1 MNKLTIKAH
10 LLRLTGKARTLR
22 LAEAHNLR
30 KMAAS
35 NSAIDQRKSH
45 LNTELV
51 PMGSAS
57 LEDKVISILTA
68 RGIALDSYRLKMKNR
83 GYAVE
88 LLFTVTDGYV
98 CDFYSLYS
106 DCLDW
111 LKSYHPESVIAHA
124 VVHLDE
130 KTPHMHVVLVPIVDG
145 KLQAD
150 KVRGYRQ
157 LNSLRSISL
166 YEYLDPEYGLSYPAF
181 LYGAS
186 KKYGAEKAIRIY
198 RSLPDGQVRR
208 VLDQAI
214 IQAIH
219 GRPEPFMHAMKIP
232 LKEAFSDGHRQL

>member
-1 MNKLTIKAH
+1 
-10 LLRLTGKARTLR
+10 
-22 LAEAHNLR
+22 
-30 KMAAS
+30 MAAS
-35 NSAIDQRKSH
+35 NSAIDPRKSH

-51 PMGSAS
+51 PLGSLS
-57 LEDKVISILTA
+57 LEDKVISIIAA

-88 LLFTVTDGYV
+88 LLFSVTDGYV
-98 CDFYSLYS
+98 CDFYSLYT
-106 DCLDW
+106 DCIEW

-124 VVHLDE
+124 VVHFDE

-150 KVRGYRQ
+150 KVRGYRK

-166 YEYLDPEYGLSYPAF
+166 YECLDPYYGLSYPVF

-186 KKYGAEKAIRIY
+186 KKCGAETAIRTY
-198 RSLPDGQVRR
+198 RSLPDAQVRGM
-208 VLDQAI
+208 LDQCI

-219 GRPEPFMHAMKIP
+219 SRPEPFMHAMKIP
-232 LKEAFSDGHRQL
+232 LKDAFSDSHQQL